1 MVELTLGSISSVEMH
16 RLTVLFTT
24 SSNIK
29 WTKLRGKN
37 NAASIESKSKD
48 LNSANHS
55 AMQIQVIDAK
65 REKTCARK
73 AKVILISPVID

>member
-1 MVELTLGSISSVEMH
+1 MQL
-16 RLTVLFTT
+16 
-24 SSNIK
+24 
-29 WTKLRGKN
+29 
-37 NAASIESKSKD
+37 SIESKSKD

-73 AKVILISPVID
+73 TKVIFISPMIE